1 MQRYVVTLHRESQ
14 ANRQKSRRELLRQ
27 YLHLQR
33 ELLDSDSTTSCYQS
47 STQAFR
53 QMGCAL
59 INSGFEADLDRLL
72 RIRVIEGGRNGPT
85 PRAQRILARDLR
97 LLKERVLS

>member
-1 MQRYVVTLHRESQ
+1 MLTLRKEFEDDHQR
-14 ANRQKSRRELLRQ
+14 NRRQLLRQ
-27 YLHLQR
+27 YLRLQR
-33 ELLDSDSTTSCYQS
+33 ELLNAGSPSSCYQS

-53 QMGCAL
+53 QISCAL

-85 PRAQRILARDLR
+85 PRAHRILARDLR